1 MAKLLIDDTRT
12 LTPTAKRDGWVL
24 LRQAEELP
32 RWIEEHGWPDAVD
45 LDYDLE
51 LGGGTWDGA
60 QAARWLREAFSETG
74 RPPEEFPL
82 WDVHSRV
89 ESNNQYVAEILADF
103 GMRRQVGL
111 APIHTDR

>member
-12 LTPTAKRDGWVL
+12 LTPTA
-24 LRQAEELP
+24 
-32 RWIEEHGWPDAVD
+32 
-45 LDYDLE
+45 
-51 LGGGTWDGA
+51 
-60 QAARWLREAFSETG
+60 RWLRDAFVGTG